1 MAKGVIPM
9 KETPKMPIWMLIMI
23 CIISVVIVLAII
35 LQILLDIS
43 IPGLIPFATAL
54 LFVPM
59 LISYFRSNK
68 KDTFL
73 LVVFLSAFLLN
84 VAGGIL
90 QLITN
95 GN

>member
-1 MAKGVIPM
+1 M

-23 CIISVVIVLAII
+23 CILSVAIVVAII
-35 LQILLDIS
+35 LQILLDLS
-43 IPGLIPFATAL
+43 IPGLIPFATAA

-59 LISYFRSNK
+59 LISYFKSTK

-73 LVVFLSAFLLN
+73 LIVFLAGFLLN

-90 QLITN
+90 QIITY
-95 GN
+95 G

>member
-1 MAKGVIPM
+1 M

-23 CIISVVIVLAII
+23 CIVSAVIVLAII

-59 LISYFRSNK
+59 LISYFKSTK

-73 LVVFLSAFLLN
+73 LVVFIAAFLLT

-90 QLITN
+90 QLIAY

>member
-1 MAKGVIPM
+1 M

-23 CIISVVIVLAII
+23 CIVSAVIVLAII

-43 IPGLIPFATAL
+43 IPGLIPFATAV

-59 LISYFRSNK
+59 LISYFKSAK
-68 KDTFL
+68 KDAFL
-73 LVVFLSAFLLN
+73 LIVFLAGFLLN

>member
-1 MAKGVIPM
+1 M

-43 IPGLIPFATAL
+43 IPGLIPFATAV

-59 LISYFRSNK
+59 LISYFKSTK

-73 LVVFLSAFLLN
+73 LVVFLSAFCKTLHTLLWQPRYQLCL
-84 VAGGIL
+84 L
-90 QLITN
+90 Q
-95 GN
+95 